1 MRSQSAKRQF
11 RTGLAWL
18 TASALL
24 AIASIGGWFIY
35 SGRIE
40 INSKPIQV
48 AIATPKKDDIE
59 VSFNETGIVKLGGQ
73 QTLKSPSDTTV
84 EQVLVRRGS
93 IVQKDQ
99 VLISLRDPNGQKE
112 IYTAQTATAK
122 AKLTLVRQ
130 QEKVEEAKIKVKDA
144 EKQFKESQSLAE
156 RGFISAS
163 DLQQDKSRLDDAQS
177 ALRDAQIEQQKAD
190 LDLHNAQQGLSLTLQ
205 NRSQFFILSPII
217 GLVLE
222 LNVQPGDGVK
232 IGESLLTLGNRQQE
246 LIELQLST
254 LNASKVRIGQTA
266 KVKVIGPDSQIYQGR
281 VTSLSPIATTGDS
294 NDNSTGRSSGQPSV
308 AAIVQLNQP
317 SRKLI
322 PGSQVSVDIIL
333 EARKNVVVLGLETIQ
348 SPDKNAFVWIQDPQ
362 KRAQKQPIVLGLQN
376 ETHAQIESGVNE
388 NDTILVPLETP
399 LIPGSPVSPDVFP
412 THASPTE
419 DSEP

>member
-11 RTGLAWL
+11 RTGFAWL
-18 TASALL
+18 TTSALL
-24 AIASIGGWFIY
+24 AGASIGGWFIY
-35 SGRIE
+35 SGRIG
-40 INSKPIQV
+40 SSSQPIQV
-48 AIATPKKDDIE
+48 AIATPQKDDIE

-93 IVQKDQ
+93 IVQKGQ
-99 VLISLRDPNGQKE
+99 VLIGLRDPNGQKE

-122 AKLTLVRQ
+122 AKLTLSRQ
-130 QEKVEEAKIKVKDA
+130 HEKVEEAKTKVKDA

-177 ALRDAQIEQQKAD
+177 ALRDAQIEQQKAE
-190 LDLHNAQQGLSLTLQ
+190 LDLRNAQQGLALTLQ
-205 NRSQFFILSPII
+205 NRSQFLILSPII
-217 GLVLE
+217 GLVLD

-246 LIELQLST
+246 LIELKLST

-281 VTSLSPIATTGDS
+281 VSSLSPIATTGDS
-294 NDNSTGRSSGQPSV
+294 NESTGRSSGQPSV

-333 EARKNVVVLGLETIQ
+333 EARTNVVVLGLEAIQ
-348 SPDKNAFVWIQDPQ
+348 SPDETPFVWLQDPQ

-376 ETHAQIESGVNE
+376 ETHAQVKTGIDES
-388 NDTILVPLETP
+388 DTILIPLETP
-399 LIPGSPVSPDVFP
+399 LIPGSPVISDPP
-412 THASPTE
+412 PANASPAE
-419 DSEP
+419 D